1 MSGAM
6 AMTFNIQENINPHF
20 KPVWQSQKTYNILKG
35 GRNSFKSST
44 VFLKLVY
51 QMLKSP
57 YKINAVCLRKVGA
70 TIRDSIFAN
79 VKWAI
84 DMFGALD
91 EFEYRQSPPTITFK
105 KTGSTFFF
113 YGADDYAKLKSNNVG
128 NVFALVYEETAEWQ
142 SAEELDQ
149 INITFMRQE
158 SKNKPLR
165 IYYMYNPPRNPY
177 SWINE
182 WAEDKKSDDRYLVH
196 ESSYLNDE
204 LGIVT
209 DNMLAD
215 IEAIKA
221 RDYDYYRYIYLGE
234 PVGLG
239 TNVYNAEA
247 FKRADK
253 LKDGERVTGLMYG
266 MDTGHQVSATA
277 VVCVG
282 ETNLGNIYVLDMY
295 YYNPSG
301 KAQKKAPSEFSKEIH
316 EFIHDTSK
324 EWQAPIIFRVVDSAE
339 GGLRN
344 QYYLDYRIRLQ
355 SVKKAKNTEMIDNVQ
370 SLLALK
376 DVYVLNKPSLDIF
389 MDEHQ
394 KYAWDEKTLKNEE
407 PRVLKIDDHSV
418 DAFKYLVLTAS
429 KRWKI
434 KV

>member
-1 MSGAM
+1 
-6 AMTFNIQENINPHF
+6 
-20 KPVWQSQKTYNILKG
+20 
-35 GRNSFKSST
+35 
-44 VFLKLVY
+44 
-51 QMLKSP
+51 
-57 YKINAVCLRKVGA
+57 
-70 TIRDSIFAN
+70 
-79 VKWAI
+79 
-84 DMFGALD
+84 
-91 EFEYRQSPPTITFK
+91 
-105 KTGSTFFF
+105 
-113 YGADDYAKLKSNNVG
+113 
-128 NVFALVYEETAEWQ
+128 
-142 SAEELDQ
+142 
-149 INITFMRQE
+149 MRQE

-266 MDTGHQVSATA
+266 IDTGHQVSATA

-301 KAQKKAPSEFSKEIH
+301 KAHI
-316 EFIHDTSK
+316 
-324 EWQAPIIFRVVDSAE
+324 
-339 GGLRN
+339 
-344 QYYLDYRIRLQ
+344 
-355 SVKKAKNTEMIDNVQ
+355 
-370 SLLALK
+370 
-376 DVYVLNKPSLDIF
+376 
-389 MDEHQ
+389 
-394 KYAWDEKTLKNEE
+394 
-407 PRVLKIDDHSV
+407 
-418 DAFKYLVLTAS
+418 
-429 KRWKI
+429 
-434 KV
+434 